1 MIQRMLASA
10 LFAGLAAGLI
20 AAVLHF
26 AFVQKFILL
35 GEQYE
40 TGALVHFDAGGA
52 GESALATD
60 HHATLPQPAPETAM
74 PDGTAVAVGADA
86 IVPPPA
92 TADTPSDLQ
101 RNGLTVLFMVLVY
114 CGYAMVLTAGFGLAE
129 AGGFRITPVQ
139 GMLLGLGGFVAFLM
153 APAMGLAPE
162 LPGIVAA
169 DLGARQVWW
178 WNTAAATVA
187 GLGLMAYSRQIGL
200 VALGIALLAL
210 PHLIGAPEL
219 DSYSGLAPP
228 ELSALFA
235 ARVLG
240 SGLVV
245 WAAMGWLAGYFW
257 QRNAA
262 I

>member
-1 MIQRMLASA
+1 
-10 LFAGLAAGLI
+10 
-20 AAVLHF
+20 
-26 AFVQKFILL
+26 
-35 GEQYE
+35 
-40 TGALVHFDAGGA
+40 
-52 GESALATD
+52 
-60 HHATLPQPAPETAM
+60 
-74 PDGTAVAVGADA
+74 
-86 IVPPPA
+86 
-92 TADTPSDLQ
+92 
-101 RNGLTVLFMVLVY
+101 
-114 CGYAMVLTAGFGLAE
+114 
-129 AGGFRITPVQ
+129 
-139 GMLLGLGGFVAFLM
+139 
-153 APAMGLAPE
+153 
-162 LPGIVAA
+162 
-169 DLGARQVWW
+169 
-178 WNTAAATVA
+178 
-187 GLGLMAYSRQIGL
+187 MAYSRQIGL